1 MSWYAKCGTDLRD
14 LHEAKRPATARFRG
28 TIKPYAETFH
38 SHRSSQMPAYVVSRL
53 TIHDRAA
60 FESYLAEAPRTV
72 VRFGGKYLFRGEDVT
87 ALEGGWEDERL
98 VILEFETVEAAWA
111 WYRSAEFQRLR
122 ELRQG
127 AADAVILLAGARE
140 GGEGAHG

>member
-1 MSWYAKCGTDLRD
+1 MVCKVRNRTPQLARSKKARN
-14 LHEAKRPATARFRG
+14 RPLPRND
-28 TIKPYAETFH
+28 
-38 SHRSSQMPAYVVSRL
+38 Q
-53 TIHDRAA
+53 
-60 FESYLAEAPRTV
+60 APRTV

-111 WYRSAEFQRLR
+111 WYRSAEYQRLR